1 MVFTCCVVNCYNRS
15 GREKGVSFFSIPAV
29 VEHQGD
35 KTKELSMKRR
45 HEWIKR
51 INRKNWTP
59 SKYARVCS
67 DHFLCGKCWPIFSDE
82 VGHLNFFLAS
92 QCVSTGK
99 PSMLYDDTNADWI
112 PSLKMGNALTL
123 STGNGGLEARNN
135 IMKRE
140 LEVAEA
146 MLLLSAM
153 GREIPS
159 TAAGIIELFYR
170 YLPFLSRES
179 GT

>member
-67 DHFLCGKCWPIFSDE
+67 DHFLCGK
-82 VGHLNFFLAS
+82 
-92 QCVSTGK
+92 
-99 PSMLYDDTNADWI
+99 PSMLYDDTNTDWV

-159 TAAGIIELFYR
+159 TAAGKCL
-170 YLPFLSRES
+170 
-179 GT
+179 

>member
-29 VEHQGD
+29 VEHQGE

-45 HEWIKR
+45 HEWIKC

-67 DHFLCGKCWPIFSDE
+67 DHFHS
-82 VGHLNFFLAS
+82 
-92 QCVSTGK
+92 GK
-99 PSMLYDDTNADWI
+99 PSMLYDDTNMDWV
-112 PSLKMGNALTL
+112 PSLRLGYPVAV
-123 STGNGGLEARNN
+123 STVREGSEARNV
-135 IMKRE
+135 MLKLE

-153 GREIPS
+153 GRVIPA
-159 TAAGIIELFYR
+159 TAAGNCI
-170 YLPFLSRES
+170 
-179 GT
+179 